1 MNLNKIQVAILNKLS
16 KEAGLDVDSYVKK
29 YSLEFICV
37 QKNYLDD
44 LSEEEGDEW
53 INKSY
58 ILSLKD
64 VDLGE

>member
-16 KEAGLDVDSYVKK
+16 KEADLDVDSYVKK
-29 YSLEFICV
+29 HSLEFICV

-44 LSEEEGDEW
+44 LNEEEGDEW